1 MNVINRYAVMDDCY
15 SEMIDRPKRLS
26 SVLIMERRS
35 KMEIFNEEVYIVPE
49 EFRVKEPIAFLSGND
64 IFDKRIERVP
74 INDMHLLVLGA
85 PSMGKTVQ
93 IRKIMRQTI
102 QRPDSTHIVFDP
114 KGEFYREFY
123 REGKDYVL
131 SLFDVAGIKSN
142 VKWNLLRD
150 ATYDQ
155 HPETAIREIA
165 KAICKEAITTS
176 NNPFFPEAA
185 ESLIS
190 AIWIMAYRHYK
201 DNLPTN
207 DILIKKTKSMTRE
220 QLLNEASRE
229 VGGVKVNDDLYPTIN
244 ELTNPNGGV
253 ATANIRQE
261 MERILDQAF
270 NPEGN
275 FCSKGDFS
283 VIDFVRNSKGR
294 RLFLIHDFAT
304 AESSRLIT
312 GTLLNL
318 MMKESLSLNTSRN
331 PMHRTYYYL
340 DELPVLPDNITYLQS
355 LCCFGRGTGNRV
367 IVGIQGLSQ
376 LYNSYGEDNGNA
388 ILAAFTDNIIMR
400 ANDPITVEKI
410 SRRSGPKMVTRTRT
424 RTTSVS
430 MNSKP
435 EQSYGIPE
443 DIMSNLDVGQ
453 AILSIRGNK
462 PFYIELDE

>member
-1 MNVINRYAVMDDCY
+1 
-15 SEMIDRPKRLS
+15 
-26 SVLIMERRS
+26 
-35 KMEIFNEEVYIVPE
+35 
-49 EFRVKEPIAFLSGND
+49 
-64 IFDKRIERVP
+64 
-74 INDMHLLVLGA
+74 
-85 PSMGKTVQ
+85 
-93 IRKIMRQTI
+93 
-102 QRPDSTHIVFDP
+102 
-114 KGEFYREFY
+114 
-123 REGKDYVL
+123 
-131 SLFDVAGIKSN
+131 
-142 VKWNLLRD
+142 
-150 ATYDQ
+150 
-155 HPETAIREIA
+155 
-165 KAICKEAITTS
+165 
-176 NNPFFPEAA
+176 
-185 ESLIS
+185 
-190 AIWIMAYRHYK
+190 MAYRHYK

-207 DILIKKTKSMTRE
+207 DVLIKKTKSMTRE

-244 ELTNPNGGV
+244 ELTDPNGGV

-283 VIDFVRNSKGR
+283 VINFVRDSRGR
-294 RLFLIHDFAT
+294 RLFLIYDFAT
-304 AESSRLIT
+304 AESSRLII

-318 MMKESLSLNTSRN
+318 MMKESLSINAARS
-331 PMHRTYYYL
+331 PKHRTYYFL

-355 LCCFGRGTGNRV
+355 LCCFGRGAGNRV

-410 SRRSGPKMVTRTRT
+410 SRRSGQKTVTRTRMGIT
-424 RTTSVS
+424 RGSID
-430 MNSKP
+430 SKP
-435 EQSYGIPE
+435 EQTYAIPE

-453 AILSIRGNK
+453 AILSIRGIK

>member
-1 MNVINRYAVMDDCY
+1 MV
-15 SEMIDRPKRLS
+15 
-26 SVLIMERRS
+26 
-35 KMEIFNEEVYIVPE
+35 IFNEEVYKVPE
-49 EFRVKEPIAFLSGND
+49 ELHVKEPMAFLSGKD
-64 IFDKRIERVP
+64 IFGETIDRVP

-93 IRKIMRQTI
+93 IRKIMSQTI
-102 QRPDSTHIVFDP
+102 QNPDSTHIVFDP

-123 REGKDYVL
+123 REGQDYVL
-131 SLFDVAGIKSN
+131 SLFDVAGIRSN
-142 VKWNLLRD
+142 VKWSLLCD
-150 ATYDQ
+150 VANDH

-165 KAICKEAITTS
+165 KAICKEAITNS
-176 NNPFFPEAA
+176 NNPFFPESA
-185 ESLIS
+185 ESLMA

-207 DILIKKTKSMTRE
+207 DVLIKVTKSMTRE

-229 VGGVKVNDDLYPTIN
+229 VNGVKVNADLYPTIN
-244 ELTNPNGGV
+244 ELTDPKGGV

-275 FCSKGDFS
+275 FCGKGYFS
-283 VIDFVRNSKGR
+283 VINFVRNSRGR
-294 RLFLIHDFAT
+294 KLFLIYDFAT
-304 AESSRLIT
+304 AESSRLII

-318 MMKESLSLNTSRN
+318 MMKESLSINAARS
-331 PMHRTYYYL
+331 PKQRTYYYL
-340 DELPVLPDNITYLQS
+340 DELPVLPDNISNLQS
-355 LCCFGRGTGNRV
+355 LCCFGRSSGNRV
-367 IVGIQGLSQ
+367 IIGIQGLSQ

-410 SRRSGPKMVTRTRT
+410 SRRSGQKTVTRTRMGTT
-424 RTTSVS
+424 RGSID
-430 MNSKP
+430 SKP
-435 EQSYGIPE
+435 KQTYAIPE